1 MPIRQ
6 MSSVRIEPAASTW
19 QAPPKDFALASA
31 AATDRVAADFAPV
44 VEQWERPFRVVA
56 AGALITGRE
65 VFRRFKDAI
74 PSGLRLDP
82 VAMSRLLESG
92 PHAAIGLIATDQ
104 TNRGGGT
111 GEVLFFHTWGTMGGL
126 PPSGA
131 EALAYAG
138 PKERIA
144 DGPGLWVF
152 IETLL
157 AEHGF
162 KPADLATFAASPNVA
177 TAVAAG
183 ALDIVQG
190 RQALLSARELAPLQA
205 RLLDKLPGWDKAAY
219 ASPVARDLWAE
230 AILDGVV
237 RSPLAKLPGLVKL
250 LTPDGD
256 PIEPAG
262 GGE

>member
-19 QAPPKDFALASA
+19 QAPPKDFALVSA
-31 AATDRVAADFAPV
+31 AATDRIAADFAPV

-56 AGALITGRE
+56 ANVLVTGRE
-65 VFRRFKDAI
+65 VYHRFRDPI

-82 VAMSRLLESG
+82 VALARLVESA
-92 PHAAIGLIATDQ
+92 PHAAIGLIATDE
-104 TNRGGGT
+104 TNRRGAT
-111 GEVLFFHTWGTMGGL
+111 GEALFYRIWGTMGGL

-162 KPADLATFAASPNVA
+162 KPADLAVFATNPGVA

-219 ASPVARDLWAE
+219 ASPVARDLWQE
-230 AILDGVV
+230 LVFDGVV
-237 RSPLAKLPGLVKL
+237 RSPIAKLPALVKL

-256 PIEPAG
+256 PIELAG
-262 GGE
+262 GGQ